1 MHETD
6 PTKRFTGR
14 VPGYAVFR
22 PDYPD
27 GTIELIADATGL
39 QPGHHVADVGSGTGI
54 LTRRLLAYGNR
65 VVAVEPNAEMRA
77 VAEHDLSEYE
87 GFVSV
92 DATAENTG
100 LGDGSVDLVCAAQA
114 FHWFDPV
121 AARREFARIL
131 RGGKWVV
138 LLWNTRRVEA
148 TPFMRDYERLL
159 VERAVDYTD
168 VDHTRVD
175 ETRLRAFFS
184 EYTRHA
190 IPFTEA
196 LSYQV
201 SLGRMLSAS
210 YVAAPGQP
218 GHDSIVA
225 GFRAAFERH
234 QRGGRVG
241 WVYETEIYTG
251 RLG

>member
-22 PDYPD
+22 PDYPE

-39 QPGHHVADVGSGTGI
+39 QPGQHVADVGSGTGI
-54 LTRRLLAYGNR
+54 LTRRLLANGNR
-65 VVAVEPNAEMRA
+65 VFAVEPNAGMRA
-77 VAEHDLSEYE
+77 VAEHDLSEYD

-92 DATAENTG
+92 DATAEDTG
-100 LGDGSVDLVCAAQA
+100 LGEGSIDLVCAAQA
-114 FHWFDPV
+114 FHWFDRE
-121 AARREFARIL
+121 ASRREFARIL
-131 RGGKWVV
+131 RGARPVA
-138 LLWNTRRVEA
+138 LLWNTRRTEA

-159 VERAVDYTD
+159 VERAVDYAQ

-175 ETRLRAFFS
+175 ETALRRFFS
-184 EYTRHA
+184 DYTRHT

-218 GHDSIVA
+218 GHDAIVD
-225 GFRAAFERH
+225 GLREAFERH
-234 QRGGRVG
+234 QQGGRVG